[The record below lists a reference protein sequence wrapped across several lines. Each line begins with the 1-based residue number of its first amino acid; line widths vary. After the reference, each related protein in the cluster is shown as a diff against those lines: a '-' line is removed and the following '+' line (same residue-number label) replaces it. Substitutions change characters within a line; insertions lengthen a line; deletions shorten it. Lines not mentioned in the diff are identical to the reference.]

1 MRFQVVNRGEYVLL
15 KGRVIEIR
23 LAGTRRAAEA
33 TEIDCQNMKS
43 CGRQSISL
51 NPPTLL
57 VELSTVSEHNRAGPL
72 AIEIGANSPTIV
84 GGKRDARLC
93 RRQRGY
99 GQGKEHSPQHAHAGN
114 YTASRRRRR
123 LACDTLTTKRCGKM
137 NSYRLNVCA
146 GFRTNDTG
154 IRWSPRRRWVVIA
167 LSVLACRAALCQT
180 PPILSLTNVYPPST
194 LLAPGA
200 TSLDLSFNTP
210 HPDTCGYSV
219 NTLLD
224 LSQMQPAD
232 IAGPTATHQV
242 TVTGLN
248 PDPQVVNQ
256 VYIRCASA
264 AGFWDL
270 EYRVVAA
277 PGGDFPR
284 IGSIWGGAYVDATQ
298 PAQAAKIQLYL
309 SPGMTHDQV
318 TALRAAEP
326 GMIALLGAD
335 ATYTGPWLTFPDDYY
350 LKDIHGNKIQIALNG
365 VYLLNLTMPKVAQAL
380 ANDTYQLLI
389 ARGLVEDGVFLDNVF
404 TTISWIGTDVYGN
417 PVQICTTGDGVPDD
431 PVTLDAKWRAGVL
444 LAINTLRSLVPWGYL
459 SAHPQHPND
468 AQILPLFN
476 GSSQV
481 FEAVDVREGQM
492 SFGDYWQD
500 YQNWFLQGL
509 SPELEQIQ
517 SGPPNIISYG
527 YGYEPMQALPAS
539 SISFAQTF
547 YPNMRFGLATALM
560 NDGFFT
566 YDLGDTQC
574 CVNWW
579 YDEYDF
585 HLGQPL
591 GPAVRVGSAPGPH
604 LLTNAGF
611 ENGLS
616 GWSFFVDDD
625 GQASATVTLDNSAAA
640 EGNTSAHIDVAS
652 ADSYSWQANLYQTS
666 LPVVTATNYQVQ
678 FWARSDAPRLITVDC
693 ESGNSPYTNYGLDS
707 QVWLDTTWRLITLT
721 FVSSATA
728 GDGQL
733 QFDVGDVAGN
743 VWIDGVELFEQA
755 PDVFRRDFSDGV
767 AVLNGTL
774 GWQTVTLEPG
784 FQRFKGAQ
792 APLYQYIVDDSDA
805 GFGVTGSWNVEYV
818 STGSYDTAIG
828 PWYNAWGY
836 SLQELDVPQGTA
848 QWNLSIPADGQY
860 TIQVW
865 LPNARGAAGWTKNA
879 QYQIVSGGKAVA
891 SASLDQSSATA
902 GDQWHTIFSGVAL
915 TAASS
920 PVLTISNAGAGPL
933 IADAVYIT
941 SVARYNDGSAAPQV
955 TLAATDGI
963 LLQRQKPVAA
973 PASKVRAVVD
983 AAGFQPGVASG
994 AWVTILGSAFTSAPQ
1009 TWMPGPADQQFPMSL
1024 GGVSVTIN
1032 GIPAYIDYVSPG
1044 QINAIAPDDPTLGQV
1059 AVQVTTA
1066 QGNSYPG
1073 VVVKQRMTPEF
1084 FMWASNGTNYV
1095 AARHADG
1102 TLVGPAGPGS
1112 RPAQVGEEIEL
1123 YATGFGP
1130 TNPPVSPSQLIA
1142 QPVHL
1147 AGTPTVSIGG
1157 VSAVVNAA
1165 NLVEAGLYQLNVTI
1179 PSVPAGDQ
1187 PVQAQIAG
1195 FHSRGGVFVT
1205 CASQ

>member
-1 MRFQVVNRGEYVLL
+1 MW
-15 KGRVIEIR
+15 IAI
-23 LAGTRRAAEA
+23 TW
-33 TEIDCQNMKS
+33 
-43 CGRQSISL
+43 SL
-51 NPPTLL
+51 
-57 VELSTVSEHNRAGPL
+57 
-72 AIEIGANSPTIV
+72 
-84 GGKRDARLC
+84 
-93 RRQRGY
+93 
-99 GQGKEHSPQHAHAGN
+99 
-114 YTASRRRRR
+114 
-123 LACDTLTTKRCGKM
+123 M
-137 NSYRLNVCA
+137 
-146 GFRTNDTG
+146 
-154 IRWSPRRRWVVIA
+154 
-167 LSVLACRAALCQT
+167 ACRAVLCQT
-180 PPILSLTNVYPPST
+180 PPPLSLTNINPPST
-194 LLAPGA
+194 LLPPGS
-200 TSLDLSFNTP
+200 TSLNLSFNTP
-210 HPDTCGYSV
+210 VPDTCGYSV
-219 NTLLD
+219 NTLPD
-224 LSQMQPAD
+224 LSQMRPVD
-232 IAGPTATHQV
+232 TAGPATAHQV

-248 PDPQVVNQ
+248 PDPQVLNP
-256 VYIRCASA
+256 VYIRCASEA
-264 AGFWDL
+264 SFWDL
-270 EYRVVAA
+270 MYRVVAA
-277 PGGDFPR
+277 PAGEFPR
-284 IGSIWGGAYVDATQ
+284 IGSIWGGSYVYNTQ

-309 SPGMTHDQV
+309 SSGMTVDQV
-318 TALRAAEP
+318 TALRASEP
-326 GMIALLGAD
+326 GMIALMGAD

-350 LKDIHGNKIQIALNG
+350 LKDIHGNKIQIAPNG
-365 VYLLNLTMPKVAQAL
+365 VYLLNLTLPEVAKGL
-380 ANDTYQLLI
+380 ANTTYHQLL
-389 ARGLVEDGVFLDNVF
+389 ARGLVDDGVFLDNVF

-417 PVQICTTGDGVPDD
+417 PIHISSANNGIADD

-444 LAINTLRSLVPWGYL
+444 LSINTLRNLIPWGYL
-459 SAHPQHPND
+459 DAHPQHPND
-468 AQILPLFN
+468 AQILGLFN

-591 GPAVRVGSAPGPH
+591 GPVVRLGPAPGPN
-604 LLTNAGF
+604 LLSNGGF

-625 GQASATVTLDNSAAA
+625 GQASATLNLDNSAVA
-640 EGNTSAHIDVAS
+640 EGNASAHIDVTS
-652 ADSYSWQANLYQTS
+652 ADSESWQVNLYRAS
-666 LPVVTATNYQVQ
+666 PPVLAGTNYQVQ

-707 QVWLDTTWRLITLT
+707 QVWLDTTWRPITLT

-728 GDGQL
+728 GDAQL

-743 VWIDGVELFEQA
+743 VWIDGVQFFEQA
-755 PDVFRRDFSDGV
+755 PDVFRRDFSGGI
-767 AVLNGTL
+767 ALLNGTT
-774 GWQTVTLEPG
+774 GWQTVALEPG
-784 FQRFKGAQ
+784 FRRFSGAQ

-805 GFGVTGSWNVEYV
+805 GFSATGSWNFEYV
-818 STGSYDTAIG
+818 STGAYDTAIG

-836 SLQELDVPQGTA
+836 SLQELDVPEGTA
-848 QWNLSIPADGQY
+848 QWSLGIPADGQY

-865 LPNARGAAGWTKNA
+865 LPNAPGAAGWTKNA
-879 QYQIVSGGKAVA
+879 QYQILAGGNVVA
-891 SASLDQSSATA
+891 SANLDQSSATG
-902 GDQWHTIFSGVAL
+902 GDQWHTLFSGVAL
-915 TAASS
+915 TAATS
-920 PVLTISNAGAGPL
+920 PVLTVSNASSGPL

-941 SVARYNDGSAAPQV
+941 SAARYNDGSAAPQA

-963 LLQRQKPVAA
+963 LLQRQQPVAA
-973 PASKVRAVVD
+973 PASKVRAVLD
-983 AAGFQPGVASG
+983 AAGFQPAVTSGSWVA
-994 AWVTILGSAFTSAPQ
+994 ILGSGFAPAPQ
-1009 TWMPGPADQQFPMSL
+1009 TWAPGPGDRQLPTSL

-1032 GIPAYIDYVSPG
+1032 GQPAYVDYISPG
-1044 QINAIAPDDPTLGQV
+1044 QINVIAPDDPTLGPV
-1059 AVQVTTA
+1059 AVQVTTP

-1073 VVVKQRMTPEF
+1073 TVVKQRMTPEF
-1084 FMWASNGTNYV
+1084 FFRTSNGTNYV
-1095 AARHADG
+1095 AARHAG
-1102 TLVGPAGPGS
+1102 GMLVGPAGPNS

-1123 YATGFGP
+1123 YATGLGP
-1130 TNPPVSPSQLIA
+1130 TNPPVSPAQLISQA
-1142 QPVHL
+1142 LPL
-1147 AGTPTVSIGG
+1147 AGTPEVSIGG

-1179 PSVPAGDQ
+1179 PPVPAGDQ
-1187 PVQAQIAG
+1187 SVQVQIAG
-1195 FHSRGGVFVT
+1195 FQSRSTVFVT